1 MGVRSIDLQVDVTEA
16 AGLGEPAHVALTVTV
31 PEDGESIGSGDVAPT
46 VCFAK
51 PGAGYSRGYYT
62 SDLPGPGPGKGA
74 QADWHAERGW
84 IFVSVDHLGVG
95 ESSLHGPDALGF
107 GPVAAASEAAEAE
120 VLQKLATGS
129 LIEGLGKV
137 EDPVKVGI
145 GQSMGGCLTVV
156 QQGRFHGYDG
166 VGVLGFG
173 VLGTLPPTAP
183 GAADLV
189 LPWMPRN
196 AAAPEAVVTNAPAL
210 AALAAA
216 GGAGVGTEEMAWGFH
231 FDDIDPSVVARDMD
245 DYPARKGELPPWGS
259 ATIPSPLVLWCV
271 SPGAVLAE
279 AAAITVPVLVAM
291 GERDVV
297 VDPRGEVRAYAS
309 SPSVDLYVCPRMAHM
324 HNFAG
329 TREEFWARL
338 ETWGGWVRALRDAR
352 SGHAGGGR

>member
-1 MGVRSIDLQVDVTEA
+1 MGVRSIDLEVDVTEA

-31 PEDGESIGSGDVAPT
+31 PEDGGALGVSGGDPV

-62 SDLPGPGPGKGA
+62 TDLPGPGPGTGA

-107 GPVAAASEAAEAE
+107 GPVAAASEAAEAD
-120 VLQKLATGS
+120 VLAKLAAGT
-129 LIEGLGKV
+129 LIGGLGKV
-137 EDPVKVGI
+137 EHPVKIGI

-166 VGVLGFG
+166 VGVLGYG

-183 GAADLV
+183 GTPDLA
-189 LPWMPRN
+189 LPWMPRTT
-196 AAAPEAVVTNAPAL
+196 AAAEAVVTNAPAL
-210 AALAAA
+210 AA
-216 GGAGVGTEEMAWGFH
+216 GAGVAVGTEAIAWGFH
-231 FDDIDPSVVARDMD
+231 FDDIDPAVVARDME
-245 DYPARKGELPPWGS
+245 DYPARKGEMPSWGS

-271 SPGAVLAE
+271 APGAVLVE
-279 AAAITVPVLVAM
+279 AAAITAPVLVAM
-291 GERDVV
+291 GERDVL

-309 SPSVDLYVCPRMAHM
+309 SLSVDLYVCPRMAHM

-329 TREEFWARL
+329 TREEFWARI
-338 ETWGGWVRALRDAR
+338 ETWGEWVRASRDAQAA
-352 SGHAGGGR
+352 AG

>member
-31 PEDGESIGSGDVAPT
+31 PEDGRSIGIGSALEDPM

-62 SDLPGPGPGKGA
+62 TDLPGPGPGRGA

-95 ESSLHGPDALGF
+95 GSSLHGPDALGF
-107 GPVAAASEAAEAE
+107 GPVAAASEAAEAD
-120 VLQKLATGS
+120 VLQKLAAGN

-137 EDPVKVGI
+137 EHPVKIGI
-145 GQSMGGCLTVV
+145 GQSMGGCLTVA
-156 QQGRFHGYDG
+156 QQGRFHNYDG
-166 VGVLGFG
+166 VGVLGYG

-183 GAADLV
+183 GTPDLA

-196 AAAPEAVVTNAPAL
+196 AAAAEAVVTNAPAL
-210 AALAAA
+210 AAA
-216 GGAGVGTEEMAWGFH
+216 GTGVGPGIDAMAWGFH
-231 FDDIDPSVVARDMD
+231 FDDIDRAVVARDME
-245 DYPARKGELPPWGS
+245 DYPARRGELPPWAS

-271 SPGAVLAE
+271 APGAVLAE
-279 AAAITVPVLVAM
+279 AAAITAPVLVAM
-291 GERDVV
+291 GERDVL

-329 TREEFWARL
+329 TREEFWARI
-338 ETWGGWVRALRDAR
+338 ETWASWVRALRDAQA
-352 SGHAGGGR
+352 AGV

>member
-1 MGVRSIDLQVDVTEA
+1 MGVRSIDLRVDVTEA
-16 AGLGEPAHVALTVTV
+16 AGLGEPAHVALTVTAPDDV
-31 PEDGESIGSGDVAPT
+31 GSAGSQAQDPT

-62 SDLPGPGPGKGA
+62 TDLPGPGPGKGA

-107 GPVAAASEAAEAE
+107 GPVAAASESAEAD
-120 VLQKLATGS
+120 VLEKLAAGT

-137 EDPVKVGI
+137 ERPVKIGI

-166 VGVLGFG
+166 VGVLGYG

-183 GAADLV
+183 GTPDLV

-196 AAAPEAVVTNAPAL
+196 AAAAETVVTNTPAL
-210 AALAAA
+210 AAAA
-216 GGAGVGTEEMAWGFH
+216 GAWAVPDVGGIAWGFH
-231 FDDIDPSVVARDMD
+231 FDDIDPAVVARDVED
-245 DYPARKGELPPWGS
+245 FPARKGDLPPWAS

-271 SPGAVLAE
+271 APGGVLAE
-279 AAAITVPVLVAM
+279 AAAITAPVLVAM

-329 TREEFWARL
+329 TREEFWARI
-338 ETWGGWVRALRDAR
+338 ETWGEWVRALREAR
-352 SGHAGGGR
+352 AER